1 MPSLQTPA
9 GLVENI
15 AFADGCQYTKIYSK
29 GVGAGYGFINLTKEK
44 SHMLLFMFDLFWY
57 IHNCYIDLF

>member
-1 MPSLQTPA
+1 
-9 GLVENI
+9 LVENI

-44 SHMLLFMFDLFWY
+44 SHMLLFMLIFSGIFTTV
-57 IHNCYIDLF
+57 I